1 MLQRFEASGFS
12 SFSFKKSQIYFSVNV
27 RIQWDDEKL
36 YYKINTTYLFDLH
49 QKIFLIIQLA
59 LSSKITTII
68 YH

>member
-49 QKIFLIIQLA
+49 
-59 LSSKITTII
+59 
-68 YH
+68 